1 MSYNNYKTYDAPQ
14 STSYL
19 LNFILLGAL
28 STCAVQGNSQF
39 SKVDKNIYVKS
50 PSSFIPLVSESGLET
65 INMDLLDF
73 VKNSLDHIQNTQFDF
88 LNVDED
94 LNNDINKY
102 ISSYSGK
109 NKGKYEKQKEAV

>member
-14 STSYL
+14 STNYL
-19 LNFILLGAL
+19 LNFIILGAL

-39 SKVDKNIYVKS
+39 SEVDKNIYVKS
-50 PSSFIPLVSESGLET
+50 QSSFIPLASDAGLET

-73 VKNSLDHIQNTQFDF
+73 VNNSLDHIKNTQFDF

-102 ISSYSGK
+102 INYSLGK
-109 NKGKYEKQKEAV
+109 NKEVIKF